1 MFHIGWQIEDS
12 CIELVGRA
20 GVISL
25 SHNVNVK
32 KKIQWHLAREEK
44 GNKTSRSNWGHI
56 N

>member
-20 GVISL
+20 GVISS

-32 KKIQWHLAREEK
+32 KKIQWHLGRGRK
-44 GNKTSRSNWGHI
+44 GKQNIKE
-56 N
+56 